1 VTTWRCLGAVILLSV
16 WRAGLVHADAGD
28 AHLDR
33 LRALM
38 GTLRSDSVAHAAS
51 IADAYEQEAPAL
63 TFADRDALRAAL
75 QQGTLMPMPPDA
87 AALNLVL
94 RVTGAH
100 QIGEMDPAHQVLYLG
115 ARPEVIG
122 MLLDI
127 ASRVPSGPL
136 DVTSLVRHAGYQR
149 RLLRSNPNART
160 GVPTHVMGLAAD
172 ISVLNRPVSHARELR
187 DVLRAM
193 AAAGDIHVV
202 AERRHVVFHVVPTA
216 ARRESF
222 AAFARALA
230 AAPTL
235 DGLYPWR
242 RVRGLGRDARGPV
255 LMRPMPE
262 VPLLAWDDVPAVV
275 RLAVTV
281 WAMPVA
287 RPIALAAIGV
297 AGVGVLAVVARRMH
311 RRHQRSTRTAPRS
324 RRRRSSVVARHLA
337 TATVL
342 AMTVPTL
349 RGRPA
354 ETPLLLP
361 VLPAIDPF
369 VAFVDRTPVTVTV
382 TAGTERLPTRVT
394 ADDLQTD
401 AALWRRMHLADWNV
415 VPDPLRRAGL
425 DAMVARYAD
434 LFANPSL
441 WASMG
446 PTDWDQVP
454 QPIRTAVFRQM
465 VRYWTAH
472 YRLGAAWQHD
482 EDVVADTVAAV
493 VMSESWFDHRG
504 QLVNRDGSL
513 DVGLAG
519 ASEFAR
525 VRLRQLHAA
534 GRVDVA
540 FADGAYLNPWN
551 ATRFAVIW
559 MTLLL
564 EEADGD
570 LDLAVRAYNRGIARA
585 RDARGTAYFEAV
597 TRRLDRFVRNGDA
610 PPAWAHLWRRARQ
623 LEERRWRIG
632 PLGDHGDEHS

>member
-1 VTTWRCLGAVILLSV
+1 MATWRCLGAVILLGV
-16 WRAGLVHADAGD
+16 WRAGLAHADAGD

-38 GTLRSDSVAHAAS
+38 GALRSDSVAHAAS
-51 IADAYEQEAPAL
+51 IADAYEQEAPSL

-75 QQGTLMPMPPDA
+75 QQGTLVPMPPDA
-87 AALNLVL
+87 ASLNLVL
-94 RVTGAH
+94 RVAGAH
-100 QIGEMDPAHQVLYLG
+100 QIGEMDPAHQTLYLG

-149 RLLRSNPNART
+149 RLSRSNPNART
-160 GVPTHVMGLAAD
+160 DVPTHVMGLAAD

-216 ARRESF
+216 AQRPFF
-222 AAFARALA
+222 AAFAQALVT
-230 AAPTL
+230 APTL

-242 RVRGLGRDARGPV
+242 RVRGVGRDVRSPFLTPPV
-255 LMRPMPE
+255 PE
-262 VPLLAWDDVPAVV
+262 VPVLAWDDVPAVA
-275 RLAVTV
+275 RLAVTA
-281 WAMPVA
+281 WAMPSA
-287 RPIALAAIGV
+287 RPIAVVVGGV
-297 AGVGVLAVVARRMH
+297 AGVGALAVVARRMH
-311 RRHQRSTRTAPRS
+311 RCRRRPTGTAPRS
-324 RRRRSSVVARHLA
+324 RRRRSSVMARHLA

-354 ETPLLLP
+354 EAPMLLP

-472 YRLGAAWQHD
+472 YRLGAAWHHD
-482 EDVVADTVAAV
+482 EEVVADTVAAV

-564 EEADGD
+564 EEAEGD
-570 LDLAVRAYNRGIARA
+570 LHLAVRAYNRGIARA
-585 RDARGTAYFEAV
+585 RDARGTAYLEAV

-610 PPAWAHLWRRARQ
+610 PPAWTHLWRRARQ
-623 LEERRWRIG
+623 LEDRRWRIG

>member
-1 VTTWRCLGAVILLSV
+1 VGAVILLTA
-16 WRAGLVHADAGD
+16 WWTGPARADGGD

-51 IADAYEQEAPAL
+51 IADAYEQETPSL
-63 TFADRDALRAAL
+63 TFADRDDLRAAL

-87 AALNLVL
+87 ASLNLAL
-94 RVTGAH
+94 RVAGAH
-100 QIGEMDPAHQVLYLG
+100 QIGEMDPAHQPLYLG

-127 ASRVPSGPL
+127 ASRVQSGPL
-136 DVTSLVRHAGYQR
+136 DVTSLVRHAAYQR
-149 RLLRSNPNART
+149 RLSRSNPNART

-172 ISVLNRPVSHARELR
+172 ISVLNRPVAHARELS

-216 ARRESF
+216 ARRSWF

-230 AAPTL
+230 TAPTL

-242 RVRGLGRDARGPV
+242 RVHGVGRHARSPLLTPPV
-255 LMRPMPE
+255 PE
-262 VPLLAWDDVPAVV
+262 VPALAWDDVPAVARV
-275 RLAVTV
+275 AVTT
-281 WAMPVA
+281 WATPAA
-287 RPIALAAIGV
+287 RAIALAAIGG
-297 AGVGVLAVVARRMH
+297 AGVGALTVVVCRTH
-311 RRHQRSTRTAPRS
+311 RRRRWPSGTGSRA
-324 RRRRSSVVARHLA
+324 RRRRSSVMARHLA
-337 TATVL
+337 TVLVL

-354 ETPLLLP
+354 DPPMVLP

-394 ADDLQTD
+394 ADDLRTD

-472 YRLGAAWQHD
+472 YRLGAAWHLD

-504 QLVNRDGSL
+504 QHVNPDGSL

-540 FADGAYLNPWN
+540 LADGAYLNPWN

-564 EEADGD
+564 EEAEGD
-570 LDLAVRAYNRGIARA
+570 LHLAVRAYNRGIARA
-585 RDARGTAYFEAV
+585 RDARGTAYLEAV

-610 PPAWAHLWRRARQ
+610 PPAWTHLWRRARQ
-623 LEERRWRIG
+623 LEDRRWRIG
-632 PLGDHGDEHS
+632 PLGDHGDEHR